1 MAKKKDVNV
10 DELDE
15 DSGKSGKFVSILV
28 AILIIAIWLVI
39 FALLIKMNVGGVG
52 SMLRPYLKNVPVIS
66 KILPDPTDEEIKEEN
81 GNQYKNLSEAVVN
94 ALIS

>member
-15 DSGKSGKFVSILV
+15 DSGKSGKLISVLV
-28 AILIIAIWLVI
+28 AILIIIIWLVI

-66 KILPDPTDEEIKEEN
+66 KILPDPTDEEIKEET
-81 GNQYKNLSEAVVN
+81 GNQYKNLSEA
-94 ALIS
+94 IDRI